1 MKTKE
6 VNSSYE
12 IISLITKF
20 KSQRLL
26 KLIYE
31 FKTGSKCTCTGY
43 YIIATDMGLILSA
56 EYNTNITCFIT
67 YQNIENIYIILSK
80 DKIKINNNEDF
91 IKSLKFIDIVFNDN
105 NKKYSFTLKNSFEN
119 INTNIKLLDY
129 ASIVEYLNIKLNKN
143 QIKYI
148 KRYNN

>member
-67 YQNIENIYIILSK
+67 YQNIEKIYIILS
-80 DKIKINNNEDF
+80 
-91 IKSLKFIDIVFNDN
+91 